1 MTHLREVLHQP
12 AVVMVGWS
20 LVHFL
25 WQGVLVALVVAVV
38 LRLNRNSSADA
49 RYAIAGTGLLVMLAC
64 PFVTYFAMSAGGVG
78 GHESISNSGGATG
91 FVQPVSASG
100 GDAVPA
106 LLDRLAQLPQS
117 FPAERLL
124 PLLVSIW
131 AVGVAVLALRL
142 VLGWLQINFVR
153 TTALPVNNN
162 VIRARLADLSR
173 RMNIRHPVALL
184 ESALA
189 PGPAVIG
196 VLKPAILFPAAALT
210 GLWPI
215 QIEAILAHEL
225 AHVRRHD
232 YLVNLLQSMV
242 ETLLFYHPAVW
253 WVSKKI
259 RQEREHCCDD
269 LAVQACGDRKFYA
282 TCLADLDELKPAQ
295 LALAMNAA
303 GTGLLPRIRR
313 ILGLTGGENSAA
325 SAAAGTLLVAATGTA
340 LMVLAG
346 TPVVHAAGQVDMIVD
361 ATPAMTF
368 TAPDSLPVRSAVARS
383 SEGVAQASAES
394 AAATGPGATLSEVP
408 SSQNRDAAETSRANG
423 YVLPLIGAP
432 GVSRPYQAP
441 PPPRINVSFP
451 DLSMNS
457 VFGGGW
463 LPRLNPTPLSLAQP
477 AKFTRAKSP
486 SARNMASDFPPVSS
500 PVEASAK
507 APNSVVLPPARPV
520 SGTTTPPSTGATKT
534 SPRIFNYNGL
544 LFVPDNF
551 VLPQNPNFIIPQD
564 NNYITPQDN
573 NYITPQDRNY
583 VIPDRNFIIPD
594 RNFVAQRGQPGGA
607 SSISGG
613 RMSTTPGSTNFVRPT
628 QNK

>member
-1 MTHLREVLHQP
+1 
-12 AVVMVGWS
+12 
-20 LVHFL
+20 
-25 WQGVLVALVVAVV
+25 VVAVV

-64 PFVTYFAMSAGGVG
+64 PVVTFMVMWASGAG
-78 GHESISNSGGATG
+78 SQDLISNSGGATG
-91 FVQPVSASG
+91 FVQPVAASG

-106 LLDRLAQLPQS
+106 FMDRIAQLPQR
-117 FPAERLL
+117 FPAQRLL
-124 PLLVSIW
+124 PVLVSIW
-131 AVGVAVLALRL
+131 ALGVAILALRL
-142 VLGWLQINFVR
+142 VFGWLQISFVR
-153 TTALPVNNN
+153 TTAIPVDNN

-346 TPVVHAAGQVDMIVD
+346 TPVVHAAAPGDGIVYS
-361 ATPAMTF
+361 TPAMAITV
-368 TAPDSLPVRSAVARS
+368 ADSASPMERSAQPVVRSSQTVGPASLKSAVPFGRD
-383 SEGVAQASAES
+383 
-394 AAATGPGATLSEVP
+394 ATSSEVP
-408 SSQNRDAAETSRANG
+408 SAQNRDAGESSRADR
-423 YVLPLIGAP
+423 YVPQVFGP
-432 GVSRPYQAP
+432 SGVSGPYQAP
-441 PPPRINVSFP
+441 PPPPINVSFP
-451 DLSMNS
+451 DLSMNTA
-457 VFGGGW
+457 FGGSW
-463 LPRLNPTPLSLAQP
+463 LPKSNPTPLSPPQP
-477 AKFTRAKSP
+477 TKLMPARSP

-500 PVEASAK
+500 PIDASAK
-507 APNSVVLPPARPV
+507 APNSVVSPPAKRI
-520 SGTTTPPSTGATKT
+520 SGTTTPPSAVAPGTTKT

-551 VLPQNPNFIIPQD
+551 VLSQNPNFIIPQD

-573 NYITPQDRNY
+573 NYVTPQDRNY
-583 VIPDRNFIIPD
+583 VIPDRNFVIPD
-594 RNFVAQRGQPGGA
+594 RNFVAPHSQSGGA
-607 SSISGG
+607 SSVSGG
-613 RMSTTPGSTNFVRPT
+613 RMSTTPGSTNFIRPT